1 MLKLLSECSQ
11 LEGPLRQTDHR
22 VKDILGY
29 KSASSSNSHQHSH
42 HKNIHMGHYE
52 DTKQVVEAEG
62 VDNSDIISLSSVPVA
77 SSSNNNNNNLSSL
90 YDNSIGSGSSN
101 TEASLINSRR
111 PHQHHRVIIPKD
123 NLTTRS
129 LDSVDKVS

>member
-1 MLKLLSECSQ
+1 MLKLLLECSQ

-29 KSASSSNSHQHSH
+29 KSSSSSITHR
-42 HKNIHMGHYE
+42 KNIHVGHYE
-52 DTKQVVEAEG
+52 DSKQVVEAEG
-62 VDNSDIISLSSVPVA
+62 VDDIISLSSVPVA